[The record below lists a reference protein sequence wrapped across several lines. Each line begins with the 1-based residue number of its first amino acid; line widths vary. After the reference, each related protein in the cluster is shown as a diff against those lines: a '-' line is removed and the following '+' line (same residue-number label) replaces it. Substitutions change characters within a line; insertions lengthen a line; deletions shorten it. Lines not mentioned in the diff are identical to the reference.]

1 MGGNK
6 KILIEKKT
14 KIYVLAPANTFTGGP
29 ELLHQI
35 AFNIKKIFKVKTTMI
50 YLPTSSDH
58 PVHKNFKNIT

>member
-29 ELLHQI
+29 NYCIKLLLI
-35 AFNIKKIFKVKTTMI
+35 
-50 YLPTSSDH
+50 
-58 PVHKNFKNIT
+58 